1 MLVIMMNKCAII
13 SAMATDR
20 YKIDYYFHRK
30 QPGTT
35 DALKMVQSLVSD
47 NLLMMNGDTAL
58 GYDNIA
64 NIAGRF
70 RVPEIV
76 ELFSSNPRRRLI
88 NFS

>member
-13 SAMATDR
+13 TAMAIDG

-30 QPGTT
+30 QPNTT
-35 DALKMVQSLVSD
+35 DTLKMGQSLVSD

-58 GYDNIA
+58 GYENIA

-70 RVPEIV
+70 RIPEIV
-76 ELFSSNPRRRLI
+76 ELFSSNTGRRLI